1 MQGYSKSCLWML
13 VRRCW
18 GWWIKF
24 TLFGNFP
31 IEIFKPSRS
40 TIKTFS
46 LFLRNSVLPA
56 CCSHGW
62 LGLRLPSRHQDYFP
76 LGIHREGKKGPMS
89 SVRNISV
96 GDSAIAASFES
107 RIRRLQDLEFVLI
120 GKNSP
125 KDVIKE
131 VCVQNKWSTLD
142 ARSRYSLKA
151 RQQKRSDWN
160 KEWLDWAE

>member
-1 MQGYSKSCLWML
+1 MPFTCDFGGKRQGYSKSCLWML

-62 LGLRLPSRHQDYFP
+62 LGLRLPFRHQDYFP
-76 LGIHREGKKGPMS
+76 LGFHREGKKGPMS

-131 VCVQNKWSTLD
+131 VCVQNKWSTWTLGLD
-142 ARSRYSLKA
+142 TH
-151 RQQKRSDWN
+151 
-160 KEWLDWAE
+160 